1 MTVLDWKALGLKC
14 GLEIHQQLE
23 GHKLFCKCPT
33 LIREDPAHFTIKR
46 RLRAVAGEAG
56 DVDVAA
62 LHEMQK
68 GKWFSYEGFEDSTC
82 LVELDE
88 SPPENLNDDALQTA
102 LQVSLLLEATPVDQ
116 VHMMRKTVV
125 DGSNTSGFQ
134 RTGLVARNGTLT
146 TEHGT
151 VTIPT
156 ISLEEDAS
164 RIIRNSQSETLYR
177 LDRLGIPL
185 IEIGT
190 GPEIKDSEHCR
201 EVAEAL
207 GLLIRATGR
216 AKRGLGTIRQDVN
229 VSIVGGTRVEI
240 KGAQDLKLLPTLVA
254 YEVVRQKSLLELK
267 EELLKRKVA
276 FDSSVEDL
284 THILAPSTS
293 TVIKNALANVGVVLA
308 MRFPHCQGLL
318 GKEVQPGRRFGTE
331 LSDRAKAHAGVGG
344 LFHSDELPKY
354 GITQGEVDTIRKAL
368 QCHEQ
373 DAFVLIADK
382 EDKAK
387 IAMHAILLRAKE
399 ALHGVPKE
407 VRKANEDGT
416 TTFLR
421 PMPGSARMYP
431 ETDLRPITLS
441 AVFLKS
447 IKLPE
452 LIDVK
457 IDRYRQWGIAHD
469 LAELAARSEQPE
481 HFERFV
487 KRYPGVKPA
496 YIAEVFFSAEK
507 TIKRQH
513 NIEISPTLEDFDSL
527 FSALNNNT
535 ISKESVLEILKQG
548 ARVKDVLKHYV
559 VLSDKELLQALQHI
573 VAANPEMPF
582 NALIGKVMATLRGK
596 AAGEKI
602 AAELSKLV
610 QSR

>member
-1 MTVLDWKALGLKC
+1 MMLDWKSLGLKC

-23 GHKLFCKCPT
+23 GKKLFCKCPT

-88 SPPENLNDDALQTA
+88 SPPEQVNDDALRTA
-102 LQVSLLLEATPVDQ
+102 LQVSLLLNAVPVDQ

-134 RTGLVARNGTLT
+134 RTALVARNGVLT

-164 RIIRNSQSETLYR
+164 RIIKNSPTDTLYR

-190 GPEIKDSEHCR
+190 GPEIKDPDHCK

-207 GLLIRATGR
+207 GLLLRATGR

-229 VSIVGGTRVEI
+229 VSIAGGTRIEI
-240 KGAQDLKLLPTLVA
+240 KGAQDLKLVPTLVA

-267 EELLKRKVA
+267 DELVKRNVS
-276 FDSSVEDL
+276 FDSSVENL

-293 TVIKNALANVGVVLA
+293 TVIKNALAAGGVVLA
-308 MRFPHCQGLL
+308 VKFPQCHGLI
-318 GKEVQPGRRFGTE
+318 GKEIQPGRRFGTE

-368 QCHEQ
+368 QCHEH
-373 DAFVLIADK
+373 DAFILVADK
-382 EDKAK
+382 EEKAVA
-387 IAMHAILLRAKE
+387 AMRAILARAKE

-421 PMPGSARMYP
+421 PMPGAARMYP
-431 ETDLRPITLS
+431 ETDIRPIALT
-441 AVFLKS
+441 AEAIKS
-447 IKLPE
+447 IPLPE
-452 LIDVK
+452 LINVK
-457 IDRYRQWGIAHD
+457 IDRYQQWGLGRD
-469 LAELAARSEQPE
+469 LAELAAKSEQPVE
-481 HFERFV
+481 FERFV
-487 KRYPGVKPA
+487 KQYPGVKPA

-507 TIKRQH
+507 TIKRQYA
-513 NIEISPTLEDFDSL
+513 IEISPTLEDFDDL
-527 FSALNNNT
+527 FSAVNNNT

-548 ARVKDVLKHYV
+548 KRVNDVLKHYA
-559 VLSDKELLQALQHI
+559 VLSDKELLKELQHI
-573 VAANPEMPF
+573 VAANKGLPF
-582 NALIGKVMATLRGK
+582 NALIGKAMATLRGK

-602 AAELSKLV
+602 VAELKKL
-610 QSR
+610 